1 MSRGIDHSVTLRQIG
16 YMKHTIGFDRSRVTG
31 RKYPKYTPYRNYF
44 ATAEN
49 CDGFQSLVD
58 LTDKG
63 LMLSRQ
69 DGSQGWLFHLS
80 KEGFKF
86 LSKITEVHIQE
97 DQDE

>member
-1 MSRGIDHSVTLRQIG
+1 MNKALDHSVTPRQID
-16 YMKHTIGFDRSRVTG
+16 YMKHTIGFERSMVTG
-31 RKYPKYTPYRNYF
+31 RKHPKYKAYRNYF

-49 CDGFQSLVD
+49 CDGFQSLID

-69 DGSQGWLFHLS
+69 DGSRGWLFHLS

-86 LSKITEVHIQE
+86 LSKITEVDIRE